1 MTYEEINDLAKTAAT
16 AYVIGARIQ
25 DPKLAVDL
33 FMEAYN
39 YALKNSLDALKE
51 SNKQDLYNEN
61 VSKFK

>member
-1 MTYEEINDLAKTAAT
+1 MTYEEINDLAKAAAT

-61 VSKFK
+61 VTKFK